1 MGLGMR
7 KAFIPEIYAGAKS
20 AKKEKEEKAAKQYQ
34 KNKR

>member
-20 AKKEKEEKAAKQYQ
+20 AKRKKK
-34 KNKR
+34 KRRKVKKK